1 MTDVFEV
8 TVLDEV
14 FELQESPGIEYRV
27 MLSTG
32 DPGGG
37 TGDVVG
43 PSSSTDGRAA
53 EFDGTTGSITGADR
67 ATVVLDPP
75 RAGAGGEVIRDLVR
89 LGPTQIVY
97 VACDPVAFA
106 RDAGTLA
113 AAGYELEALRAFDL
127 FPHTHHVEAVG
138 QNFFQAGRRDVRRTH
153 KHNTQG

>member
-43 PSSSTDGRAA
+43 LSSSTDGRAA
-53 EFDGTTGSITGADR
+53 EFDGTTGKLLREAPLT
-67 ATVVLDPP
+67 
-75 RAGAGGEVIRDLVR
+75 GAGGRPRPRWRWDV
-89 LGPTQIVY
+89 GGQP
-97 VACDPVAFA
+97 DPGDD
-106 RDAGTLA
+106 RS
-113 AAGYELEALRAFDL
+113 
-127 FPHTHHVEAVG
+127 
-138 QNFFQAGRRDVRRTH
+138 
-153 KHNTQG
+153 